1 MVECSFY
8 RGANAMKQRIITGLI
23 AAAVFVT
30 ALFLGDITFSLIVLA
45 MAFVGLFE
53 FNRMNNV
60 PFLSA
65 ISIVSLITSLL
76 IVFPFKQYDIG
87 FISNEAII
95 WLFMFVLFAITV
107 LSKNKI
113 QLDQIALNFIG
124 TVYVAIGFTKMIEVR
139 FVEDGII
146 WCLIAFCSIWASD
159 IGAYFAGRAFG
170 KHKLWPL
177 ISPNKTIEGAI
188 GGIISSIVV
197 GILFSLIFSDII
209 GLLTG
214 VLIGLVA
221 AIAGQ
226 MGDLIQ
232 SAYKRIRGIKD
243 IGKLLPGHGGIL
255 DRCDSWIIVFPILVY
270 LGLIPV

>member
-1 MVECSFY
+1 
-8 RGANAMKQRIITGLI
+8 MKQRIITGLI
-23 AAAVFVT
+23 AAVVFVT
-30 ALFLGDITFSLIVLA
+30 ALFLGNFTFSLIVLA
-45 MAFVGLFE
+45 MAMVGLFE
-53 FNRMNNV
+53 FNRMNGV
-60 PFLSA
+60 PIMSA
-65 ISIVSLITSLL
+65 ISIVSLLTAFL
-76 IVFPFKQYDIG
+76 IVIPFKQYDIN
-87 FISNEAII
+87 FIADDALI
-95 WLFMFVLFAITV
+95 WFYMFVLFAITV

-113 QLDQIALNFIG
+113 QLDQIALSFIG
-124 TVYVAIGFTKMIEVR
+124 TVYVAFGFSKMIEVR
-139 FVEDGII
+139 FIEDGII
-146 WCLIAFCSIWASD
+146 WCLLAFCAIWASD

-188 GGIISSIVV
+188 GGVVSSIIIG
-197 GILFSLIFSDII
+197 GIFSFIFSDVI

-214 VLIGLVA
+214 VTIGLVA